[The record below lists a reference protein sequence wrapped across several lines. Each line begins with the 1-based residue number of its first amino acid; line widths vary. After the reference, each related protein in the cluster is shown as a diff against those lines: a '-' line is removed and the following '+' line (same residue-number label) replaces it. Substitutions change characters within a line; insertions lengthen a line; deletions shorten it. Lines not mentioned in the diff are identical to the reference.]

1 MENKITNAI
10 IPAKNCDPVPSAYA
24 PDMVVTILETVE
36 MEHFIFQTE
45 KVSQRSDLVS
55 QPTTLGVC
63 YTKCENHFYLG
74 SLKDSLFLTG
84 DMGITEQL
92 QPTPNGKVCAVGF
105 NPVTQ
110 QWFGWSHRATGAFTI
125 GSEVAKGDCAFC
137 PSNREEFEESAKEFW
152 DIDKK
157 QEMQP
162 GLYRTREFVDFRHDI
177 IDPEVSTSEP
187 IAVLRFADVY
197 DPEPPITVDPNAS
210 PIREMPVMYPKV
222 WGRGA
227 WKAETLEDAK
237 QMAIDFANGV
247 G

>member
-1 MENKITNAI
+1 MNKLTNSMFQSK
-10 IPAKNCDPVPSAYA
+10 PHDPVPSAYA
-24 PDMVVTILETVE
+24 PDMFVTIVETVE
-36 MEHFIFQTE
+36 MEHFLFQTE
-45 KVSQRSDLVS
+45 RVSNRQDLAS
-55 QPTTLGVC
+55 PPALMGIC
-63 YTKCENHFYLG
+63 YTKCENHFY
-74 SLKDSLFLTG
+74 
-84 DMGITEQL
+84 MGALRDANFICNEMDITEQL
-92 QPTPNGKVCAVGF
+92 QPVPNGKTVAVGF
-105 NPVTQ
+105 NPETQ

-125 GSEVAKGDCAFC
+125 GSEVAKGDCAFR
-137 PSNREEFEESAKEFW
+137 PSNREEFEESCKEFW
-152 DIDKK
+152 DVDKK

-197 DPEPPITVDPNAS
+197 DPEPPSTVDPKAS
-210 PIREMPVMYPKV
+210 PIREMPIMYPPA